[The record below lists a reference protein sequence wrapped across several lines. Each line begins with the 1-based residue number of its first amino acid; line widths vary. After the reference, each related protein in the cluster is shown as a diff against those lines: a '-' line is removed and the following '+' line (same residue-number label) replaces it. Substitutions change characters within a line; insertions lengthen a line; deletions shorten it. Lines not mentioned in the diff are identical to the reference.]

1 MWETVFAYEVAYTTN
16 EWFVAVFSVYKPY
29 WNVNTRTYNEIMSNQ
44 TVNMCLQLS
53 NIRLVIHKSVR
64 LLTFIYIMSFSMR
77 FLRYIN
83 RIFGLIIFYFPNF
96 RSTIQHDKK
105 MWAISSCWSLSSSQL
120 YTMIHTQVWELT
132 IFLQE

>member
-1 MWETVFAYEVAYTTN
+1 
-16 EWFVAVFSVYKPY
+16 
-29 WNVNTRTYNEIMSNQ
+29 MSNQ

-105 MWAISSCWSLSSSQL
+105 M
-120 YTMIHTQVWELT
+120 
-132 IFLQE
+132 